1 MKQRQSIRKSAL
13 LLVLLAFFT
22 VLRTVAET
30 TAPGGGGSSA
40 VETTTTGRGEAV
52 DKVYRIVEEDGQG
65 SILSEPTDFAF
76 WEYPLLPAGQQKSG
90 SFRVVNNSSRAVSL
104 TMTPDLPYNDETA
117 LTYMAGL
124 HILIEQEDG
133 TPVYEGPYTGLADRV
148 PLISIG
154 KLGAGESTTYT
165 ITLRCPF
172 AYTGDPEMESSA
184 VSWDFHASARIVTEP
199 AGNPAR
205 DWIMLGFI
213 VAAAFLV
220 VGGVLLAVRFVRRR
234 SKTKKEN
241 A

>member
-1 MKQRQSIRKSAL
+1 MKQRQSIWNSAL
-13 LLVLLAFFT
+13 LFVLLAFFT
-22 VLRTVAET
+22 VLPTVAET
-30 TAPGGGGSSA
+30 REPGGGGPSA
-40 VETTTTGRGEAV
+40 AETATTGQGEAV
-52 DKVYRIVEEDGQG
+52 DKVYRIVEEGGQG

-90 SFRVVNNSSRAVSL
+90 SFRVVNDSSRAVSL

-133 TPVYEGPYTGLADRV
+133 TLVYEGPYTGLADRV

-154 KLGAGESTTYT
+154 KLDAGESATYT
-165 ITLRCPF
+165 VTLRCPF

-199 AGNPAR
+199 EDNPAR
-205 DWIMLGFI
+205 GWIMLGFI